1 MQKVRVVEIEG
12 KKIALEIVSF
22 IFLSP
27 PHSPLSPPSLPSH
40 PHTLTPSQWD
50 TAGQERFRT
59 ITASFYKGAHGVLLV
74 YDIGD
79 PVRSIM

>member
-22 IFLSP
+22 ISCHHHTRHSHH
-27 PHSPLSPPSLPSH
+27 PHYL
-40 PHTLTPSQWD
+40 HTLTPSQWD